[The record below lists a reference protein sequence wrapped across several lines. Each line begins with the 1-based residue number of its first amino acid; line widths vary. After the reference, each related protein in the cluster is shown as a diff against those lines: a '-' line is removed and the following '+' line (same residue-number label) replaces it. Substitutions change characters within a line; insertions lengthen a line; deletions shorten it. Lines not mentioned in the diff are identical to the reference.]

1 MVLSDPFGE
10 YDALRPWF
18 IAAPAAR
25 SQPVK
30 PHLKLHTDTPENV
43 PNTLRFS
50 AASDTRS
57 EAQRVEDRRE
67 IALSVEHAI
76 EDAQRKLD
84 DLRRLLF
91 PGGDGDGPSRAA

>member
-1 MVLSDPFGE
+1 MVLTDSFGE
-10 YDALRPWF
+10 YDAWRPGF
-18 IAAPAAR
+18 IASPALR
-25 SQPVK
+25 SPPVK
-30 PHLKLHTDTPENV
+30 PHLKLHTDTPENI
-43 PNTLRFS
+43 PTTLRFS

-57 EAQRVEDRRE
+57 EAQRAEDRRG

-91 PGGDGDGPSRAA
+91 PGGDGDGPTRAA